1 MVQERKPRPTA
12 HHLSFHLELDAAL
25 IRYAEDLRRRKRW
38 YAHPVIR
45 EIPTENMYSFL
56 SQRLPGRR
64 LPNC

>member
-1 MVQERKPRPTA
+1 MVQERKPRRR
-12 HHLSFHLELDAAL
+12 HIIFHLELDAAL